1 MNSIAIGTATTVNG
15 TMNTTGTATITT
27 GTVIMT
33 GTATMVI
40 ISVIT
45 TMIVVPANR
54 GKVVFETGWN
64 REFQPVFLCKKGSE
78 LFTLWA
84 A

>member
-1 MNSIAIGTATTVNG
+1 
-15 TMNTTGTATITT
+15 
-27 GTVIMT
+27 
-33 GTATMVI
+33 MVI